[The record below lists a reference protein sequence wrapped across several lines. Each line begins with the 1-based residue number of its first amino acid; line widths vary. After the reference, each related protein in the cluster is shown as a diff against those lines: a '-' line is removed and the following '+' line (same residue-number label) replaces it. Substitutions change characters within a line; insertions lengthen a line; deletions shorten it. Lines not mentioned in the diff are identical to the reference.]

1 MVIPKSVWKRMRRN
15 RECYLIILP
24 PILCLVIFRYIP
36 MYGAQIAFK
45 RFNPVLGIWGSP
57 WVGFANFTR
66 FFRSFYFENLLVN
79 TLRLSVYQ
87 LLAGFPF
94 PILLAMSLNIVRR
107 KRYKQTVQLV
117 TYAPYFISTV
127 IVVGILFQLLS
138 LRGPVNR
145 LLSLCGIEP
154 MIFFGSAAIFPSLYV
169 WSGVWQNLGFQSIVY
184 LAVLSGV
191 APELHEAAI
200 IDGASLRQRI
210 RHIDVPSV
218 VPTAVMLLI
227 LATGRI
233 MEVGF
238 EKALLMQT
246 PLNAATSEIIQTF
259 VYKTGIASPTTNFG
273 FPTAIGLFRSVI
285 GLVLIVTVNR
295 ISKRVSEYS
304 LW

>member
-1 MVIPKSVWKRMRRN
+1 MVDLGSVRRRIRRS
-15 RECYLIILP
+15 RECYLLILP
-24 PILCLVIFRYIP
+24 PVLCLIVFRYIP
-36 MYGAQIAFK
+36 IYGAQIAFR
-45 RFNPVLGIWGSP
+45 RFNPTLGVWGSP
-57 WVGFANFTR
+57 WVGFANFAR

-87 LLAGFPF
+87 LVAGFPF
-94 PILLAMSLNIVRR
+94 PILLALSLNVVRR
-107 KRYKQTVQLV
+107 KRFKKVVQMV

-127 IVVGILFQLLS
+127 IIVGMLFQLLS
-138 LRGPVNR
+138 LRGPVNQ
-145 LLSLCGIEP
+145 LLLVLGIEP
-154 MIFFGSAAIFPSLYV
+154 IIFFGSAAAFPSLFV

-191 APELHEAAI
+191 PQELHEAAI
-200 IDGASLRQRI
+200 IDGAGIRQRI
-210 RHIDVPSV
+210 RHIDLPSV
-218 VPTAVMLLI
+218 VPTAVILLI

-233 MEVGF
+233 MDVGF

-246 PLNAATSEIIQTF
+246 PLNLATSEVIQTF

-273 FPTAIGLFRSVI
+273 FPTAIGLFRSVV

-295 ISKRVSEYS
+295 IAKRVSDYS